1 MKTKVFFFSLLMG
14 LVMVGN
20 VQSAYA
26 EDFEIPEN
34 QTGPIILTQEGMLDG
49 SDDRGVVIIPL
60 EAYYQGETIFLDF
73 THNVGNVQVSVRN
86 MTTGT
91 GWSGTVDSADGMGQI
106 SIANGGAGS
115 YVLTLETAY
124 GDRYHGTFT
133 ID

>member
-73 THNVGNVQVSVRN
+73 TYNVGNVEVSVRN
-86 MTTGT
+86 TTTGT

-124 GDRYHGTFT
+124 GDCFIGNFNL
-133 ID
+133 